1 VSLGKVILGLVRKLE
16 SWSCGCFFSLSLKWF
31 LSVVWHFG
39 FLWRKM
45 RQKESLMSSSSSSFS
60 SVKLSSGLVNQAR
73 DAATPMRRSVAGQI
87 EYWATLGRIAEA
99 SGLTISEAREAIALY
114 DVRQTTT
121 VSAADPLDAIEADFV
136 AAESTG
142 RLAQA
147 VRQTVQ
153 SNRRQVVKAA

>member
-1 VSLGKVILGLVRKLE
+1 
-16 SWSCGCFFSLSLKWF
+16 
-31 LSVVWHFG
+31 
-39 FLWRKM
+39 
-45 RQKESLMSSSSSSFS
+45 
-60 SVKLSSGLVNQAR
+60 
-73 DAATPMRRSVAGQI
+73 MRRSVAGQI

-142 RLAQA
+142 RLAEA

>member
-1 VSLGKVILGLVRKLE
+1 MCRFGLDRY
-16 SWSCGCFFSLSLKWF
+16 GFFSRLMAAMGLYGAKCAI
-31 LSVVWHFG
+31 
-39 FLWRKM
+39 
-45 RQKESLMSSSSSSFS
+45 KEHLMPASPSSFA
-60 SVKLSSGLVNQAR
+60 SVKLPAGLVSQAR
-73 DAATPMRRSVAGQI
+73 EAATPMRRSVAGQI

-114 DVRQTTT
+114 DVRQTAA
-121 VSAADPLDAIEADFV
+121 VSAVDPLEAMEADFL